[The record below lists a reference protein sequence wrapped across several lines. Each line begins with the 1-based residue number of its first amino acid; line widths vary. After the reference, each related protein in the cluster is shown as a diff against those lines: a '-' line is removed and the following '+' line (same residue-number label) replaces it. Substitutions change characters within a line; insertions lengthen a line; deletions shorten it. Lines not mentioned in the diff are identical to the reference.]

1 VSTAP
6 QIQIVR
12 TAEAL
17 RDQLDAWRK
26 SGETIGL
33 VPTMGALHEGHLS
46 LVRRSLAYT
55 TITCASLFVNPTQ
68 FGPSE
73 DLDRYPR
80 DEAGD
85 VAKLAELGV
94 DLVFA
99 PSAEEMYGPRSVTQV
114 SVPGLGDT
122 LEGTFRP
129 GFFDGVAT
137 IVAKLLIL
145 TLPDVAVFGE
155 KDYQQ
160 LLVIR
165 RMVEDLRIPTRIE
178 GSRTVRE
185 NDGLALSSRN
195 AYLSP
200 DERRQAPRLYQ
211 VIGTVATDVAAGAHP
226 EHRAKRAESELL
238 EAGLA
243 SVDYVCVRDAETLEP
258 WPGPSRP
265 GRVLAAARLG
275 TTRLIDNIAVPTGIE
290 AQS

>member
-1 VSTAP
+1 MSTAP
-6 QIQIVR
+6 PIQIVR
-12 TAEAL
+12 DCEAL
-17 RDQLDAWRK
+17 RDRLDAWRQ
-26 SGETIGL
+26 SGESIGL

-55 TITCASLFVNPTQ
+55 TITCVSLFVNPTQ
-68 FGPSE
+68 FGPTE

-85 VAKLAELGV
+85 VAKLNELGV
-94 DLVFA
+94 HLVFA

-165 RMVEDLRIPTRIE
+165 RMAEDLRIPTRIE

-185 NDGLALSSRN
+185 SDGLALSSRN

-200 DERRQAPRLYQ
+200 QERQQAPRLYQ
-211 VIGTVATDVAAGAHP
+211 VIKSVAADVAAGAHP

-238 EAGLA
+238 EGGFA
-243 SVDYVCVRDAETLEP
+243 SVDYISVRDAGTLEP

-275 TTRLIDNIAVPTGIE
+275 STRLIDNIPVPDRIE